1 MRAQN
6 IARLLVILLIVLTD
20 NTSHSSDLGDKT
32 TGGQRYRY
40 TIRHDALVREYE
52 VYLPKKYNHDGGSL
66 PLVLYIHGGGGKIK
80 SAYLDGLDKAADQFG
95 FVLAVP
101 QGLSVEK
108 GILGTRWNGGHWDGG
123 SCCGNA
129 DDIGFIS
136 KMIDEVIQNYRIH
149 GNRVYV
155 TGISNGALMTMRI
168 ACELADKV
176 AAVATVAPTA
186 VPGDC
191 TPSRP
196 ISVMDIHGTADP
208 VNPFYGGEP
217 RKGAKVDYRRM
228 PPSEVVDILLKTGDC
243 SGTPK
248 PFYHKGDATCSSY
261 DCRGGSEVVFCKVE
275 NMGHTYP
282 SGSQYFFKKVIGSVS
297 YDIGPPQIWKFF
309 MRHSLD
315 E

>member
-1 MRAQN
+1 MRVQN
-6 IARLLVILLIVLTD
+6 IAKLLIILLIVLAD
-20 NTSHSSDLGDKT
+20 NISHSSDLGGKT

-40 TIRHDALVREYE
+40 TIMHDALAREYE
-52 VYLPKKYNHDGGSL
+52 VYLPKKYNHDGRIL

-80 SAYLDGLDKAADQFG
+80 SAYLDGLDKAADQFD

-101 QGLSVEK
+101 QGLSVKK
-108 GILGTRWNGGHWDGG
+108 GVLSTRWNGGRWDGG

-136 KMIDEVIQNYRIH
+136 KMIDEVIRNYRI
-149 GNRVYV
+149 NEKRVYV
-155 TGISNGALMTMRI
+155 TGISNGGLMTMRI

-186 VPGDC
+186 VPGSC
-191 TPSRP
+191 SPSRP

-208 VNPFYGGEP
+208 VNPFYGGESS
-217 RKGAKVDYRRM
+217 KGSRVDYRRM
-228 PPSEVVDILLKTGDC
+228 PPSEVVDKLLKIDGC
-243 SGTPK
+243 SGTSK
-248 PFYHKGDATCSSY
+248 PSYRKGDATCNSY
-261 DCRGGSEVVFCKVE
+261 DCKGASEVVFCEVI
-275 NMGHTYP
+275 NMGHAYP
-282 SGSQYFFKKVIGSVS
+282 SGSQYFFKKVIGPVS

-309 MRHSLD
+309 MRHSMD